1 MIIEMNESIA
11 NSLIANN
18 CKPNANTLCMNFNIC
33 LLIDLLLIIIN

>member
-18 CKPNANTLCMNFNIC
+18 CKPNATTLCMNFYLFIY
-33 LLIDLLLIIIN
+33 LLFCY

>member
-18 CKPNANTLCMNFNIC
+18 CKPNATTLCMNFFIY
-33 LLIDLLLIIIN
+33 LFIYQSIFY